1 MMTTF
6 RKFRRQTDPSCRMH
20 PKRPPGPALAPAPA
34 LERLKF
40 SMRLSVTD
48 QKFSCNAWMQPA
60 TTERM
65 KLTMKFPVTDQK
77 FSCSAWGD
85 EPEAPLLAKL
95 LKL

>member
-6 RKFRRQTDPSCRMH
+6 RKFRRQTDQSCLMH
-20 PKRPPGPALAPAPA
+20 PKRPPGPALAPATA

-40 SMRLSVTD
+40 SMRLS
-48 QKFSCNAWMQPA
+48 
-60 TTERM
+60 
-65 KLTMKFPVTDQK
+65 VTDQK